1 MLQKLK
7 LNEIYELKTLHINY
21 IWQDNSRLRY
31 TWWKFSST
39 LCSSFCCTLYDRR
52 SITAIMVIAIFYQNF
67 VYGKKDFRIDV
78 RVLQVAV
85 VNGHTA
91 VEKELRKFLKVRKA
105 NCNTGVDYLNYS
117 SKTTHFGVWGI
128 EFWLR
133 SEIGY
138 ELWGVPPGETLAT
151 FQMSTRS
158 TFLS

>member
-1 MLQKLK
+1 
-7 LNEIYELKTLHINY
+7 
-21 IWQDNSRLRY
+21 
-31 TWWKFSST
+31 
-39 LCSSFCCTLYDRR
+39 
-52 SITAIMVIAIFYQNF
+52 MVIAIFYQNF
-67 VYGKKDFRIDV
+67 VYGKKDFRIHV

-105 NCNTGVDYLNYS
+105 NCNTEVDFLNYS

-138 ELWGVPPGETLAT
+138 ELWGVPPWGKRLLPSKCPHVLL
-151 FQMSTRS
+151 FYRNFFILWQFISSMN
-158 TFLS
+158 

>member
-1 MLQKLK
+1 L
-7 LNEIYELKTLHINY
+7 
-21 IWQDNSRLRY
+21 
-31 TWWKFSST
+31 ST
-39 LCSSFCCTLYDRR
+39 LYRSFCCTLYDRH
-52 SITAIMVIAIFYQNF
+52 SIIAIIVIALSFLRKLRLW
-67 VYGKKDFRIDV
+67 KKDFRIHV

-105 NCNTGVDYLNYS
+105 NCNTGVDVLNYS

-138 ELWGVPPGETLAT
+138 ELWGVPPCLPNIYT
-151 FQMSTRS
+151 FYFFIVL
-158 TFLS
+158 FLFSGSLYSYIIYELGRKYRFSS